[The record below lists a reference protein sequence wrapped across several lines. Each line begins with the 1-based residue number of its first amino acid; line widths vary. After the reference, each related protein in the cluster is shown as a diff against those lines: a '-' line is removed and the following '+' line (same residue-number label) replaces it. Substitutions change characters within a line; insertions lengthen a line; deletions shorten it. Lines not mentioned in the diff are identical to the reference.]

1 MIVRRYRARKRKGR
15 EERLSIVR
23 VRKWDCKEKKKKT
36 LGIAF
41 DRFARSRDLLLC
53 RKWSDISSPWRD
65 IETKYIKKKKKNV
78 KIKEKIRGIFA
89 SRQLATSFCSRLNA
103 STCAYPPSLQSP
115 SSPRFARYDFC
126 CEGSKKIETKWRNRK
141 IKIQWL
147 QRVND
152 KDSSGSGNNYRN
164 STLITSFC

>member
-1 MIVRRYRARKRKGR
+1 MIDSAALSSEKEKGKGR
-15 EERLSIVR
+15 EVVHCSSEKMGLQR
-23 VRKWDCKEKKKKT
+23 KKKKDSR
-36 LGIAF
+36 IAF
-41 DRFARSRDLLLC
+41 DRFARSRDLLC

-78 KIKEKIRGIFA
+78 KIKKIRGIFA

-152 KDSSGSGNNYRN
+152 KDSSGSDNNYRN

>member
-1 MIVRRYRARKRKGR
+1 MIDSAALSSEKEKGKGR
-15 EERLSIVR
+15 EVVHCSSEKMGLQR
-23 VRKWDCKEKKKKT
+23 KKKKT

-78 KIKEKIRGIFA
+78 KIKEKIRGIFS

-103 STCAYPPSLQSP
+103 STCAYPPSLQSLPPPP
-115 SSPRFARYDFC
+115 SFRTLRFLLWR
-126 CEGSKKIETKWRNRK
+126 IEENRNEMAK
-141 IKIQWL
+141 QEDQDSVITAC
-147 QRVND
+147 QR
-152 KDSSGSGNNYRN
+152 
-164 STLITSFC
+164 

>member
-53 RKWSDISSPWRD
+53 RKWSYILPPWRD

-103 STCAYPPSLQSP
+103 STCAYPPSLQSLPPP
-115 SSPRFARYDFC
+115 SFRTLRFLLWR
-126 CEGSKKIETKWRNRK
+126 IEENRNEMAK
-141 IKIQWL
+141 QEDQDSVITAC
-147 QRVND
+147 QR
-152 KDSSGSGNNYRN
+152 
-164 STLITSFC
+164 

>member
-78 KIKEKIRGIFA
+78 KIKKIRGIFA

-103 STCAYPPSLQSP
+103 STCAYPPSLQSLP
-115 SSPRFARYDFC
+115 PLVSHVC

>member
-1 MIVRRYRARKRKGR
+1 MIDSAALSSEKEKGKGR
-15 EERLSIVR
+15 EVVHCSSEKMGLQR
-23 VRKWDCKEKKKKT
+23 KKKKT

-103 STCAYPPSLQSP
+103 STCTYPPSLQSP
-115 SSPRFARYDFC
+115 PPPPPVSHVTIFVVKDRRKSKRNGETGRSRFSDYNV
-126 CEGSKKIETKWRNRK
+126 ST
-141 IKIQWL
+141 IKIAL
-147 QRVND
+147 DLVIIIGIPR
-152 KDSSGSGNNYRN
+152 
-164 STLITSFC
+164 

>member
-103 STCAYPPSLQSP
+103 STCAYPPSLQSLPPP
-115 SSPRFARYDFC
+115 SFRTLRFLLWR
-126 CEGSKKIETKWRNRK
+126 IEENRNEMAK
-141 IKIQWL
+141 QEDQDSVITTC
-147 QRVND
+147 QR
-152 KDSSGSGNNYRN
+152 
-164 STLITSFC
+164 

>member
-103 STCAYPPSLQSP
+103 STCTYPPSLQSP
-115 SSPRFARYDFC
+115 PPPPVSHVTIFVVKDRRKSKRNGETGRSRFSDYNV
-126 CEGSKKIETKWRNRK
+126 ST
-141 IKIQWL
+141 IKIAL
-147 QRVND
+147 DLVIIIGIPR
-152 KDSSGSGNNYRN
+152 
-164 STLITSFC
+164 

>member
-53 RKWSDISSPWRD
+53 RKWSDILPPWRD

-103 STCAYPPSLQSP
+103 STCAYPPSLQSLP
-115 SSPRFARYDFC
+115 PLVSHVC

>member
-1 MIVRRYRARKRKGR
+1 MIDSAALSSEKEKGKGR
-15 EERLSIVR
+15 EVVHCSSEKMGLQR
-23 VRKWDCKEKKKKT
+23 KKKKT

-78 KIKEKIRGIFA
+78 KIKKIRGIFA

-103 STCAYPPSLQSP
+103 STCAYPPSLQSLP
-115 SSPRFARYDFC
+115 PLVSHVC

>member
-78 KIKEKIRGIFA
+78 KIKEKIRGIFS

-103 STCAYPPSLQSP
+103 STCAYPPSLQSLP
-115 SSPRFARYDFC
+115 PLVSHVC

-152 KDSSGSGNNYRN
+152 KDSSGSDNNYWN

>member
-1 MIVRRYRARKRKGR
+1 MFEWENGIA
-15 EERLSIVR
+15 
-23 VRKWDCKEKKKKT
+23 KKKKT

-65 IETKYIKKKKKNV
+65 IETKYIKKKTKNV

-89 SRQLATSFCSRLNA
+89 SRQLATSFYSRLNA

-115 SSPRFARYDFC
+115 PPPVSHVC

-152 KDSSGSGNNYRN
+152 KDSSGSGSNYWN

>member
-1 MIVRRYRARKRKGR
+1 MRRYRARKRKGR

-115 SSPRFARYDFC
+115 PPPPVSHVTIFVVKDRRKSKRNGETGRSRFSDYNV
-126 CEGSKKIETKWRNRK
+126 ST
-141 IKIQWL
+141 IKIAL
-147 QRVND
+147 DLVIIIGIPR
-152 KDSSGSGNNYRN
+152 
-164 STLITSFC
+164 